1 MEDRFRQTFELW
13 GYKEV
18 RTSTIEYFDIIRGGA
33 GEPFADSIF
42 KFQDFDGKLL
52 SLRGEVTTQIARMLA
67 SRACSGGRFF
77 YIENCIRFLSTRAL
91 PQREFWQAGAELVGE
106 GGVEADGEV
115 IALALE
121 CLERAGLAGA
131 KVDLGSIPVFRKT
144 VEQFKIT
151 NYEGLRR
158 AVSTKSIGDLRGIAT
173 EERAM
178 EVFAY
183 MMEERGGPDL
193 LARMTEMGV
202 RGLEEDMRYFEELFD
217 VLKSYGYASNV
228 RIDLSTLREMKYY
241 NGIVFEIFLEGI
253 GLPIGGGG
261 RYDAMMKE
269 FGLDV
274 SAAGFA
280 VSVDLLVKAAEGIS
294 YGRSPPLQIYYA
306 EGYRERAIGLARRLR
321 GKGMSCTVSRY
332 RGEREGIL
340 VDRTIIDLRSGKVLE
355 GQL

>member
-42 KFQDFDGKLL
+42 KFQDGDGKLL

-67 SRACSGGRFF
+67 SRACSEGRLF
-77 YIENCIRFLSTRAL
+77 YIENCIRFLSPKAYS
-91 PQREFWQAGAELVGE
+91 QREFWQAGAELVGE

-115 IALALE
+115 VALALE
-121 CLERAGLAGA
+121 CLERAGLVGA

-144 VEQFKIT
+144 VEQFNIT

-158 AVSTKSIGDLRGIAT
+158 AISAKSMGDLREVT
-173 EERAM
+173 TDKRAI

-183 MMEERGGPDL
+183 MMEERGGPDVL
-193 LARMTEMGV
+193 TRLSEMGV
-202 RGLEEDMRYFEELFD
+202 RGLNEDVRYFEELFD
-217 VLKSYGYASNV
+217 VIKAYGYSRNV

-241 NGIVFEIFLEGI
+241 NGVVFEIFLEGVGI
-253 GLPIGGGG
+253 PIGGGG

-269 FGLDV
+269 FGMDV

-280 VSVDLLVKAAEGIS
+280 VSVDLLVRVVEGLS
-294 YGRSPPLQIYYA
+294 VRRSSPLQVYYI
-306 EGYRERAIGLARRLR
+306 EGYREKAIGLARRLR
-321 GKGMSCTVSRY
+321 DKGKPCTVSRY
-332 RGEREGIL
+332 RGEKEGIL
-340 VDRTIIDLRSGKVLE
+340 VGETIIEMNGGNSLE
-355 GQL
+355 EKL